1 MNSLYEKA
9 ESSILDNKGLE
20 SGCEKY
26 STLKEA
32 EARFILRQIVSGLQA
47 IRLQKVMHRDLKPA
61 NIFIDNVFIPIFI
74 VLIN

>member
-1 MNSLYEKA
+1 MTSVCETESSILDLLEDDESWMNSLYEKA

-32 EARFILRQIVSGLQA
+32 EARCQGKPGTRIFSKA
-47 IRLQKVMHRDLKPA
+47 RL
-61 NIFIDNVFIPIFI
+61 I
-74 VLIN
+74 